1 MTPEERKVRVKL
13 VYHAPPCV
21 KNDLQ
26 FLLDHGYAFPL
37 RADGTR
43 QALLDWAEKIHAL
56 TDVVC
61 EEVIAREEHAEQVW
75 LDLIRSHD
83 IAIPRDSRKS
93 GLSKKRKV
101 RS

>member
-56 TDVVC
+56 TDVAC
-61 EEVIAREEHAEQVW
+61 EEVIAAEEQAEKVW
-75 LDLIRSHD
+75 LDMIQRND
-83 IAIPRDSRKS
+83 VADPFDGRKFGRGSRGGKS
-93 GLSKKRKV
+93 
-101 RS
+101 